1 MHIWRISRLLL
12 LVCIGT
18 CICAPAVSAAGDGV
32 FICRFGDLFIRT
44 ELFFGLGRANG
55 PDVTEEEFRIFLEE
69 HVTPRFPDGL
79 TVLTGRGQFR
89 NSSGVTEREPSK
101 LVIILYPPDQEN
113 AHKRIERIREEY
125 KTAFQQESVLRADTT
140 ACVSF

>member
-1 MHIWRISRLLL
+1 MHAWRISRLLL
-12 LVCIGT
+12 WVCIGM
-18 CICAPAVSAAGDGV
+18 CVCAPAVSAAGDGV
-32 FICRFGDLFIRT
+32 FICKSGDLFIRT

-55 PDVTEEEFRIFLEE
+55 PNVTEAEFRMFLEE
-69 HVTPRFPDGL
+69 EVTPRFPDGL

-89 NSSGVTEREPSK
+89 SGGVIEREPSK

-113 AHKRIERIREEY
+113 AHTRIERIREEY
-125 KTAFQQESVLRADTT
+125 KTAFQQQSVLRADST

>member
-1 MHIWRISRLLL
+1 MHVWRISRLLL
-12 LVCIGT
+12 LVCLGT
-18 CICAPAVSAAGDGV
+18 CICASAVSAAGDGV

-44 ELFFGLGRANG
+44 ELFFGLSRANG
-55 PDVTEEEFRIFLEE
+55 PDVTEEEFRIFLAG
-69 HVTPRFPDGL
+69 HVTPRFPEGL

-89 NSSGVTEREPSK
+89 NASGDIVREPSK

-113 AHKRIERIREEY
+113 AHKRIEGIREEY

>member
-1 MHIWRISRLLL
+1 M
-12 LVCIGT
+12 
-18 CICAPAVSAAGDGV
+18 
-32 FICRFGDLFIRT
+32 
-44 ELFFGLGRANG
+44 
-55 PDVTEEEFRIFLEE
+55 FLED

-89 NSSGVTEREPSK
+89 NSSEVIQREPSK

-113 AHKRIERIREEY
+113 AHKRIEKIREEY